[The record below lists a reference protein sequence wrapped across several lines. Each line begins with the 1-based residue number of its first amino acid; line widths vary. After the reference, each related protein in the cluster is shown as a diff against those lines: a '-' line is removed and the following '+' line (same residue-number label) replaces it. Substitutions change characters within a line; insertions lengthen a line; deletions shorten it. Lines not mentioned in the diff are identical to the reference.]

1 LHNSAGDDSIRELE
15 RKPMPKKPV
24 SLEPVISILD
34 QRFKYT
40 PSTQTDLAK
49 KFRAIKREMKR
60 KAEEQAQLAPQKIKP
75 FRRAG

>member
-1 LHNSAGDDSIRELE
+1 MR
-15 RKPMPKKPV
+15 RKPVQQP
-24 SLEPVISILD
+24 LEPVISILD

-60 KAEEQAQLAPQKIKP
+60 KEQEAQSQKIKP

>member
-1 LHNSAGDDSIRELE
+1 MR
-15 RKPMPKKPV
+15 RKPVQQP
-24 SLEPVISILD
+24 LEPVISILD

-49 KFRAIKREMKR
+49 KFRAIRREMKR
-60 KAEEQAQLAPQKIKP
+60 KEEEAKAQPQKIKP